1 MLQTQNQLSTHILSK
16 PRSEEF
22 ARFFLNILREAN
34 QYHQEDNAC
43 PVFVV
48 VTSNRCLAM
57 FSSYLRILCET
68 TQDPDAASPSPW
80 KSCNPDELQILIATF
95 RSCVITS
102 SAAWSMAY
110 DMTQHYL
117 ETGTFPHLFVVD
129 ELPLHGRALTGF
141 LYGLEKRL
149 LHAETLYMEKFG
161 AAAKSRAPIQEVFL
175 DKLHISVV
183 HQLAGASVLLP
194 RYQRILTRDNPLS
207 TELPLQTWRDYSIAY
222 TQYAS
227 ICGAHLIGR
236 SFGFPVP
243 EVRDHPIEA
252 TANSMFTK
260 VCTRLQGIKQETW
273 LYFYPSADHPQV
285 ICAVCCQPDHN
296 KGSQT
301 MCVPYIILNHI
312 SWDSLLSLHNR
323 LAQEAQT
330 SGKRKLAA
338 FLSRLEPVLEDTAN
352 SEPSLLTAWIVQ
364 TTDLVLSTWLLK
376 RFLRDV
382 KGVSQDE
389 LAEAWLDSVDLEPL
403 ICNFRIWGPTDQVR
417 ADILSALQELWTW
430 EPTGTLE
437 EYLAVYTTNGQPI
450 SATWMG
456 ANQPAGDTELDENSP
471 LVQCVEDTL
480 SKISL
485 EAERNAYT
493 LYGSGLSFSDEAMSN
508 WGDIHSMSTL
518 LEKLHTQA
526 ETYIAVRGPLN
537 LYETTAI
544 LLQAMDLGLLGM
556 STVFVRQ
563 QATKSQSCW
572 RSCTDWN
579 SYNSSPGEVYTWLRA
594 GEAALFLLPIR
605 YRNLLPVLDEIQE
618 KRKEDLEGAA
628 FDLNRFVDSLDSGDS
643 QKPIRIA
650 NDLFVPVNQLKRS
663 LCIAYELFVL
673 GGQKF
678 KEWECGLHDRRL
690 PAKIQIEVNESD
702 RRLRMYFLSTYRNP

>member
-1 MLQTQNQLSTHILSK
+1 MLQTQKQLSEQILSK
-16 PRSEEF
+16 VLSDEF
-22 ARFFLNILREAN
+22 SHFFLNVLRQAGQYRQEDQACPVYIVVASNRGLAMFFSYLNILRQCAQALSTDRPASWKN
-34 QYHQEDNAC
+34 C
-43 PVFVV
+43 
-48 VTSNRCLAM
+48 TS
-57 FSSYLRILCET
+57 E
-68 TQDPDAASPSPW
+68 
-80 KSCNPDELQILIATF
+80 ELQNLIDTF
-95 RSCVITS
+95 HSCVITS
-102 SAAWSMAY
+102 SAAWAMSY
-110 DMTQHYL
+110 DIAQHYL
-117 ETGTFPHLFVVD
+117 KTGIFPHLFVVD

-141 LYGLEKRL
+141 LYSLEKRL
-149 LHAETLYMEKFG
+149 MHAEALYVEKFG

-194 RYQRILTRDNPLS
+194 RYQRILTRDNPPS

-227 ICGAHLIGR
+227 ICGAHLIGG

-260 VCTRLQGIKQETW
+260 VCTRFQGIKQETW

-323 LAQEAQT
+323 LAQEAQA

-352 SEPSLLTAWIVQ
+352 NEPPLLTAWIGQ

-389 LAEAWLDSVDLEPL
+389 LAKAWPDSVDLEPL
-403 ICNFRIWGPTDQVR
+403 ICNFRIWGPADQVR
-417 ADILSALQELWTW
+417 DDILSALKELWNW

-456 ANQPAGDTELDENSP
+456 ANQPAGDAELDENSP

-480 SKISL
+480 AKISL

-526 ETYIAVRGPLN
+526 ETYLSVRGPLN
-537 LYETTAI
+537 LYETTAT

-556 STVFVRQ
+556 STVFGRQ

-572 RSCTDWN
+572 GSCTDWG
-579 SYNSSPGEVYTWLRA
+579 SYDSSPGEVYTWLRA
-594 GEAALFLLPIR
+594 GEAALFLLSIR
-605 YRNLLPVLDEIQE
+605 YRNLLSVLDEVQE
-618 KRKEDLEGAA
+618 KRREDLDGAA
-628 FDLNRFVDSLDSGDS
+628 FDLIRFVDSLASRDPTA
-643 QKPIRIA
+643 PIQIA
-650 NDLFVPVNQLKRS
+650 HDLSMPAEQLRRS
-663 LCIAYELFVL
+663 LRSAYELFVL

-678 KEWECGLHDRRL
+678 KEWECYLHDRRL
-690 PAKIQIEVNESD
+690 PAKIQNEVGEID
-702 RRLRMYFLSTYRNP
+702 RGLRMYFLSTYRNP

>member
-1 MLQTQNQLSTHILSK
+1 MLQTQKQLSEQILSK
-16 PRSEEF
+16 VLSDEF
-22 ARFFLNILREAN
+22 SHFFLNVLRQAGQYRQEDQACSVYIVVASNRGLAMFFSYLNILRQCAQALSTDRPASWKN
-34 QYHQEDNAC
+34 C
-43 PVFVV
+43 
-48 VTSNRCLAM
+48 TS
-57 FSSYLRILCET
+57 E
-68 TQDPDAASPSPW
+68 
-80 KSCNPDELQILIATF
+80 ELQNLIDTF
-95 RSCVITS
+95 HSCVITS
-102 SAAWSMAY
+102 SAAWAMSY
-110 DMTQHYL
+110 DIAQHYL
-117 ETGTFPHLFVVD
+117 KTGIFPHLFVVD

-141 LYGLEKRL
+141 LYSLEKRL
-149 LHAETLYMEKFG
+149 MHAEALYVEKFG

-194 RYQRILTRDNPLS
+194 RYQRILTRDNPPS

-285 ICAVCCQPDHN
+285 ICAECCQPDHN

-323 LAQEAQT
+323 LAQEAQA

-352 SEPSLLTAWIVQ
+352 SEPSLLTAWIGQ

-389 LAEAWLDSVDLEPL
+389 LAKAWPDSVDLEPL
-403 ICNFRIWGPTDQVR
+403 ICNFRIWGPADQVR
-417 ADILSALQELWTW
+417 DDILSALKELWNW

-456 ANQPAGDTELDENSP
+456 ANQPAGDAELDENSP

-480 SKISL
+480 AKISL

-526 ETYIAVRGPLN
+526 ETYLSVRGPLN
-537 LYETTAI
+537 LYETTAT

-556 STVFVRQ
+556 STVFGRQ

-572 RSCTDWN
+572 RSCTDWG

-605 YRNLLPVLDEIQE
+605 YRNLLSVLDEVQE
-618 KRKEDLEGAA
+618 KRREDLDGAA
-628 FDLNRFVDSLDSGDS
+628 FDLIRFVDSLASRDPTA
-643 QKPIRIA
+643 PIQIA
-650 NDLFVPVNQLKRS
+650 HDLSMSADQLKRS
-663 LCIAYELFVL
+663 LCSAYELFVL

-678 KEWECGLHDRRL
+678 KEWECYLHDRRL
-690 PAKIQIEVNESD
+690 PAKMQNEVGEAD
-702 RRLRMYFLSTYRNP
+702 RGLRMYFLSTYRNP